1 MLHDRLALTNDEVL
15 AAFHDETDVFLATLE
30 KIAVGGEWEAHGLGE
45 WTVRQLAAHTLRAFT
60 TIEIYLAS
68 EQSIDVDLGTATNY
82 FRTALADPAVH
93 VGIAERGREGALALI
108 DPVGEARAIAARVL
122 AVVDGTD
129 PERIVE
135 TFVGGLAFREYL
147 AGRVVELT
155 LHTTDLQA
163 ATGQT
168 IVAADSAAEVSFR
181 VLGPLATRTELIR
194 SITGRAPIN
203 VLG

>member
-1 MLHDRLALTNDEVL
+1 MLHDRVALTNDEVVT
-15 AAFHDETDVFLATLE
+15 AFHDAADVFLTTLE
-30 KIAVGGEWEAHGLGE
+30 NIAVAGEWDAHGLGE

-68 EQSIDVDLGTATNY
+68 EHTVDVDLETATNY
-82 FRTALADPAVH
+82 FRVALADPTVH
-93 VGIAERGREGALALI
+93 IGIAERGREGALTLT
-108 DPVGEARAIAARVL
+108 DPVGEARAVADRVL

-129 PERIVE
+129 PERVVE

-163 ATGQT
+163 ATGQP
-168 IVAADSAAEVSFR
+168 IVAADSAAEVSFH
-181 VLGPLATRTELIR
+181 VLAPLATPTELIR
-194 SITGRAPIN
+194 SITGRASVN